1 MKRFILFLAATF
13 MFAVSSV
20 DAQIISYSQTKITK
34 VKKPREGFLQQ
45 SAEVVIGGPADDI
58 DWSAGANY
66 IVGYRFNNSVFLGG
80 GLGVSYEE
88 ITTSYYAFS
97 VEPSEFQARLF
108 LNAKFYLSKRRV
120 QPYFDL
126 SVGGVYWES
135 YSSSG
140 EYASPIGLLIN
151 PQFGVNY
158 KLNDKFSLYANIG
171 YQVQVPQE
179 NSYPVLKLGVT
190 F

>member
-34 VKKPREGFLQQ
+34 VKKPRVGFLQQ

-66 IVGYRFNNSVFLGG
+66 IVGYRFNNCVFLGG

-88 ITTSYYAFS
+88 ITTSYYGFS

-108 LNAKFYLSKRRV
+108 LNAKFYLNKRRV

-135 YSSSG
+135 YYS
-140 EYASPIGLLIN
+140 EYVNPIGLLIN

-158 KLNDKFSLYANIG
+158 KLNDKLSLYANIG
-171 YQVQVPQE
+171 YQVNVSLE